1 MCQSYRRP
9 CACRQRTAEIFFGNM
24 VLDES
29 SVREVYC
36 PACSATVSRDP
47 ISTVTDNG
55 WVLELDLDVLR
66 TYAPRM
72 QIPADAVTA
81 EKVFDADYATWVG
94 FSPEDN
100 AKRSSERE
108 ELAKRHAADKRAHF
122 EALKRWAV
130 EREKRFHDEGWRKAA
145 QRKAA
150 YGG

>member
-1 MCQSYRRP
+1 
-9 CACRQRTAEIFFGNM
+9 M
-24 VLDES
+24 V
-29 SVREVYC
+29 
-36 PACSATVSRDP
+36 A
-47 ISTVTDNG
+47 DNG
-55 WVLELDLDVLR
+55 WVLELDPDVLR

-72 QIPADAVTA
+72 QIPVDAVTA

-108 ELAKRHAADKRAHF
+108 EIAKKHAGDKRGHF

-130 EREKRFHDEGWRKAA
+130 ERETRFQEEGWRKAA